1 MNDPTVADR
10 ISRGEFDYWVGKIT
24 NRAELEKIQAQRFAE
39 YFAVYK
45 KYSQDIDRVTFWGL
59 TDQLSWRSTHIPL
72 IFNSDFSEKLGAAAV
87 ANPEKWLGVR
97 KPITDTSRLEAI
109 VEQAED
115 LDQRAYTAKSAAKVK
130 AALHRPSTSWPSPRR
145 SAR

>member
-1 MNDPTVADR
+1 M
-10 ISRGEFDYWVGKIT
+10 
-24 NRAELEKIQAQRFAE
+24 
-39 YFAVYK
+39 
-45 KYSQDIDRVTFWGL
+45 TFWGL
-59 TDQLSWRSTHIPL
+59 TDQLSWRSTHNPL

-130 AALHRPSTSWPSPRR
+130 AALHKAEHVLAESAPQRAVNDATTALTAAIAQLQRR
-145 SAR
+145 